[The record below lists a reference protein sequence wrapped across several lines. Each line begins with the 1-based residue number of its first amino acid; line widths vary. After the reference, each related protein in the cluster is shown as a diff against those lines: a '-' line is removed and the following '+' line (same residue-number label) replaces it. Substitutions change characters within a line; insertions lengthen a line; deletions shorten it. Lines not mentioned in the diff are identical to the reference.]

1 MSTCV
6 SKTIYQTLIIKNN
19 LRGIATTGA
28 LLAGLCGAT
37 GIYAQAVVETGTFI
51 ASDQFYRTIDKDMAK
66 ITFDEGSPDLSNE
79 SFATLA
85 DFVKKA
91 NSESKVDRFVV
102 ATWSDDAY
110 PAKGELTHKKRELAE
125 SRSENIKKGLSAKG
139 ITNVDFF
146 EMTKQ
151 PNWLQRVFS
160 TKTAEIKN
168 KGSNSTPHERLL
180 KEIGQKLREQGGPR
194 TAVIVA
200 KFKNEI
206 LSE

>member
-1 MSTCV
+1 MSTFV
-6 SKTIYQTLIIKNN
+6 SRNTCQKLIIKNN
-19 LRGIATTGA
+19 LRGIAATSA
-28 LLAGLCGAT
+28 LFAGLCGAT
-37 GIYAQAVVETGTFI
+37 GVYAQAVVETGTFI

-66 ITFDEGSPDLSNE
+66 ITFDKGSADLSNE
-79 SFATLA
+79 SFATLT

-91 NSESKVDRFVV
+91 NSESKVDSFIV
-102 ATWSDDAY
+102 ATWADEAY
-110 PAKGELTHKKRELAE
+110 PTKGELSHKKRELAE

-146 EMTKQ
+146 EMTKR
-151 PNWLQRVFS
+151 PNWFQRVFS